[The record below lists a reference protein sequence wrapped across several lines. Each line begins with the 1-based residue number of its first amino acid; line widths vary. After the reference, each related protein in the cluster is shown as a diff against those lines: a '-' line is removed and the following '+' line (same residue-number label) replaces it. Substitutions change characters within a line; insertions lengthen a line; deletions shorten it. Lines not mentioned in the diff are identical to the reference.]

1 MVGLIRGG
9 RESLMPKQL
18 EWSRRAVL
26 RLAWVGIITA
36 SALTIEPLV
45 KYLTSK
51 EDQIQSPLV
60 VYNKPLDKNSEWQNI
75 AKARV
80 WVKRDSLGVMALVA
94 TCTHLGCE
102 VNYYPE
108 KQEWLCP
115 CHGSVY
121 DAEGRPISG
130 PAPKALPRVAVEL
143 KSDGSLLI
151 NTAQQVGMD
160 YRV

>member
-1 MVGLIRGG
+1 
-9 RESLMPKQL
+9 MPKQL

-26 RLAWVGIITA
+26 RLAWVGIIAA

-51 EDQIQSPLV
+51 EDRLRSPLV
-60 VYNKPLDKNSEWQNI
+60 VYNKPLDKNSDWQN
-75 AKARV
+75 AANARV

-102 VNYYPE
+102 VNYHPE
-108 KQEWLCP
+108 KKEWLCP
-115 CHGSVY
+115 CHGSIY
-121 DAEGRPISG
+121 DVEGRPISG

-143 KSDGSLLI
+143 KPDGSLMI
-151 NTAQQVGMD
+151 NTSKQVGMD
-160 YRV
+160 IRV